1 MITEET
7 QTATEVD
14 GAEDVEAPNSSMLAV
29 LKNRNFLLLWIAQIV
44 SQTAQQIINFAL
56 ILQVSTLTGSS
67 TAVSGVII
75 AFTVPAILFSAI
87 AGVFVERNSKKTML
101 VLTNLARG
109 VMVLAFVATDAKW
122 GPGALLP
129 VFYIA
134 TLAFSAVSQF
144 FAPAELA
151 MIPLLVR
158 RNQLVA
164 ANSLFNLS
172 FTACQLVGFVLLG
185 PLLLAT
191 VLHNDYPKL
200 YMILCA
206 LYIVCAILT
215 YFLPQDEPEQ
225 TAALRRQR
233 GEKVGVS
240 QVA

>member
-1 MITEET
+1 MITEDRDT
-7 QTATEVD
+7 VAQ
-14 GAEDVEAPNSSMLAV
+14 AESDQELEAPNNSMLAV

-134 TLAFSAVSQF
+134 TLAFSAVSKL
-144 FAPAELA
+144 FAPA
-151 MIPLLVR
+151 
-158 RNQLVA
+158 
-164 ANSLFNLS
+164 
-172 FTACQLVGFVLLG
+172 G
-185 PLLLAT
+185 
-191 VLHNDYPKL
+191 
-200 YMILCA
+200 
-206 LYIVCAILT
+206 
-215 YFLPQDEPEQ
+215 
-225 TAALRRQR
+225 
-233 GEKVGVS
+233 
-240 QVA
+240 